1 MYVCRT
7 DAVVSGRGRGVV
19 VKRRKSLHMKRS
31 QSTESGAAATVKDG
45 MNCGELG
52 FVAVAC
58 VQRNAWQFPNL
69 ADVLASSCLFNA
81 IGERTVE

>member
-1 MYVCRT
+1 
-7 DAVVSGRGRGVV
+7 
-19 VKRRKSLHMKRS
+19 
-31 QSTESGAAATVKDG
+31 